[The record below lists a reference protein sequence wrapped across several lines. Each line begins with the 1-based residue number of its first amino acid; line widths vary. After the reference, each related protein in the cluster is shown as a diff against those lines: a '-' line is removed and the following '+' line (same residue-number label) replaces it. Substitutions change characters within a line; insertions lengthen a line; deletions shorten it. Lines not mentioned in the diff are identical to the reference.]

1 MAALPIG
8 AAQVRKE
15 VFQAMI
21 FINGYPKVTNASDL
35 EDSSHL
41 AGILAIF
48 EHPEAVDCGKYVFAE
63 EPKAIYKRHPD
74 SIYDFSRDQFICVAA
89 GLIKQGHLEYVNL
102 DYVNGIDIMPPSVR
116 GLVRIAH
123 NKKPYWFQSLWLK
136 GEIYWHSYL
145 QPLDEPNQII
155 ALCSVYGDKYLKLW
169 TKHNKF
175 WEWSITFY
183 FGGYSRDEFI
193 EMLKAD
199 KKMGFFRK
207 WFLVRYVLDNGG
219 NWRGEKELAEFIINK
234 IKEKI

>member
-1 MAALPIG
+1 M
-8 AAQVRKE
+8 K
-15 VFQAMI
+15 
-21 FINGYPKVTNASDL
+21 FINRYPQIQGSSDL

-48 EHPEAVDCGKYVFAE
+48 EHPEAVNCTKYVFVQNG
-63 EPKAIYKRHPD
+63 KLIYKRHPD
-74 SIYDFSRDQFICVAA
+74 SIYDFSRDQFILIAA
-89 GLIKQGHLEYVNL
+89 GLIKQKAGLRVNL
-102 DYVNGIDIMPPSVR
+102 DYVNGRDIMPPSVR

-123 NKKPYWFQSLWLK
+123 GKKPRFYQSLWLK

-169 TKHNKF
+169 TKHNKL
-175 WEWSITFY
+175 WKWSITFY

-199 KKMGFFRK
+199 KKIGFFRK

-219 NWRGEKELAEFIINK
+219 NWRGEKELAEFIIEK
-234 IKEKI
+234 IKKGT